1 MSERKGTRTV
11 NEIVGVGGPAGL
23 SGMAPLEIDPFRVS
37 TWPEEQQRN
46 HRLRRAL
53 HELMVD
59 PRYRVEVGQKPDGS
73 PGVRIKSEY
82 GVPVEAQ
89 DFLARYR
96 EEFITYLSWLEG
108 IDSYSGVTENV
119 DFNQRKAA

>member
-1 MSERKGTRTV
+1 
-11 NEIVGVGGPAGL
+11 
-23 SGMAPLEIDPFRVS
+23 MAPLEIDPFRVS